1 MNRNILKLAILAFT
15 LLTFNVYAET
25 YDVDY
30 DADYAVPTIPNVL
43 KSGDVINLKFGDEYI
58 DAGFFDESG
67 NYTDFSF
74 VNGYDG
80 CEIHNYDKN
89 KNKITTNTVDTS
101 YCPSK
106 FVDGDPLKY
115 GPIVIPTING
125 KAYYFKNSF
134 TSTDYTYFYMDIV
147 GKVET
152 TNIACKSEELSYG
165 DSTNCILY
173 ATLYNPTASISFNL
187 SSSKYLLSNIKNDS
201 FWSSMN
207 LTDNS
212 GSKSVTL
219 TNDSYKTSNASLS
232 APADVKLVGFDIK
245 SVTNENEKIKIEAS
259 NIESQIYYNNAVIPS
274 SASDATLIVNNLLV
288 DEPTTTTTTT
298 TQSTTTEEVKN
309 PETGVSRYTYLL
321 LPIALLIASVLLFY
335 RKSLFK
341 KL

>member
-1 MNRNILKLAILAFT
+1 M
-15 LLTFNVYAET
+15 
-25 YDVDY
+25 
-30 DADYAVPTIPNVL
+30 
-43 KSGDVINLKFGDEYI
+43 
-58 DAGFFDESG
+58 
-67 NYTDFSF
+67 
-74 VNGYDG
+74 
-80 CEIHNYDKN
+80 
-89 KNKITTNTVDTS
+89 
-101 YCPSK
+101 
-106 FVDGDPLKY
+106 
-115 GPIVIPTING
+115 
-125 KAYYFKNSF
+125 
-134 TSTDYTYFYMDIV
+134 
-147 GKVET
+147 
-152 TNIACKSEELSYG
+152 ACKDEELSYG
-165 DSTNCILY
+165 DSTNCLLY
-173 ATLYNPTASISFNL
+173 ATLYNPTSSISFDL
-187 SSSKYLLSNIKNDS
+187 SSSKYLLSNFKNDS
-201 FWSSMN
+201 YWSSMN